1 MRLIEAVRE
10 GLREEM
16 QADPGVFLIGQDIG
30 INGGVF
36 RVTEGLLAEFG
47 PDRVID
53 STLAES
59 SMVGVAIGATLNGM
73 RPVVE
78 IQFADFIFPAFNQ
91 IISEAARMY
100 YRTNEEYPV
109 PLVIRALRR
118 RRPRWVVPL
127 PERRGLLR
135 PCARTKGGRAVQ
147 SLRHQGPSEGNDT

>member
-10 GLREEM
+10 GLREEL

-91 IISEAARMY
+91 IIS
-100 YRTNEEYPV
+100 
-109 PLVIRALRR
+109 
-118 RRPRWVVPL
+118 
-127 PERRGLLR
+127 
-135 PCARTKGGRAVQ
+135 
-147 SLRHQGPSEGNDT
+147 